1 VPSREE
7 KRLAVVMAAKT
18 NTEDFERMARTL
30 EPDPWDDDVLD
41 LEASTYEA
49 ADHGP
54 DPVPDW
60 VITSDD
66 ARQFELGM
74 LKTGKEADVH
84 LVERTLGDEVNVL
97 AAKRY
102 RKFEDRL
109 FRNDARYRAGR
120 RTGESRLDKAM
131 AEGNKAGMAFR
142 AKLWLTT
149 EFDTLCRLW
158 SAGVAVPYPV
168 QKLGNEVMVELIG
181 SAEEAAPRLVH
192 AHLDRPGLSVAW
204 EQLAD
209 AMHAMVRCGVVHG
222 DLSPYNVLWD
232 AGTGGGRIVI
242 IDFPQAVDPIAH
254 PEGMALLERDVANV
268 TGWFGR
274 RGVPCDGDELLRSL
288 LDEVFR
294 L

>member
-1 VPSREE
+1 MPSRDA
-7 KRLAVVMAAKT
+7 KRLAVIMAAKR
-18 NTEDFERMARTL
+18 NTEDFERMARSL
-30 EPDPWDDDVLD
+30 EPDPWDDDQPD
-41 LEASTYEA
+41 LEATTYLG

-60 VITSDD
+60 VIVSGE
-66 ARQFELGM
+66 ARQSELGL

-84 LVERTLGDEVNVL
+84 LVERRLGDQCNVL

-142 AKLWLTT
+142 ARMWLST
-149 EFDTLCRLW
+149 EFEMLSRLW

-168 QKLGNEVMVELIG
+168 QKLGNELMLELIG
-181 SAEEAAPRLVH
+181 SPEEAAPRLVH
-192 AHLDRPGLSVAW
+192 ARLDGSALRDAWSQLVDHL
-204 EQLAD
+204 
-209 AMHAMVRCGVVHG
+209 HAMLRCGVVHG

-232 AGTGGGRIVI
+232 RGRLVI

-254 PEGMALLERDVANV
+254 PEGISLLERDIANV
-268 TGWFGR
+268 ADWFGR
-274 RGVPCDGDELLRSL
+274 RGVACDAADLFTSL
-288 LDEVFR
+288 LDDVFHT
-294 L
+294 